1 MIETIQTPRLLVAT
15 LRANT
20 TIKRLGV
27 KVHRGQAPASSTYPY
42 IVFRAYGG
50 NDLDVIGGEQTGIF
64 SRWIVKAVGR
74 IEQQEG
80 DELLESVALAMDT
93 ALKAVAGTSFP
104 ASPKTPLVYCDGF
117 FRESGIDTAYPASDN
132 PKAQLRELGG
142 IYAAYVQAL

>member
-1 MIETIQTPRLLVAT
+1 MVETIQTPRLLVAT

-20 TIKRLGV
+20 TLKRLGV
-27 KVHRGQAPASSTYPY
+27 KVYRGQAPAGASFPY

-80 DELLESVALAMDT
+80 DELLEDAATAMDT

-104 ASPKTPLVYCDGF
+104 AGTPLIHCDGF
-117 FRESGIDTAYPASDN
+117 YRESGIDTSYPTSDN

>member
-1 MIETIQTPRLLVAT
+1 VIETIQTPRLLVAT

-20 TIKRLGV
+20 TLKRLGV
-27 KVHRGQAPASSTYPY
+27 KVHRGQAPGTASFPY
-42 IVFRAYGG
+42 IVFRPYGG

-74 IEQQEG
+74 IEQQSD
-80 DELLESVALAMDT
+80 DEQLESVALAMDT

-104 ASPKTPLVYCDGF
+104 TSTPLIYCDGF
-117 FRESGIDTAYPASDN
+117 FRESGIDTSYPASDN

>member
-20 TIKRLGV
+20 TLKRLGV
-27 KVHRGQAPASSTYPY
+27 KVHRGQAPSTATFPY
-42 IVFRAYGG
+42 IVFRPYGG

-74 IEQQEG
+74 IEQQSD
-80 DELLESVALAMDT
+80 DEVLESVALAMDT

-104 ASPKTPLVYCDGF
+104 ASSPLIHCDGF
-117 FRESGIDTAYPASDN
+117 YRESGIDTAYPASDN

-142 IYAAYVQAL
+142 IYVAYVQAL